1 MSEKVNKFASITA
14 IKAVVYSFF
23 VEISKLSG
31 GGGALRAKPLIPRY
45 YRVLK
50 ESISGINRSLM
61 RNFFSWRDGFL
72 RYHFRYL

>member
-31 GGGALRAKPLIPRY
+31 GGGL
-45 YRVLK
+45 
-50 ESISGINRSLM
+50 
-61 RNFFSWRDGFL
+61 
-72 RYHFRYL
+72 